1 MEEVKK
7 ESIPLP
13 DVEADP
19 IGAENIRSGSELSDP
34 LPSRMTREYSEFL
47 HRFDD
52 SDPFERSSF
61 GRPLFDGTDTDS
73 SHGESENSS
82 SFDLPVE
89 VIPAAEE
96 LEAAVELSGFD
107 TYTDLNLQEKQFCG
121 RYSVFTASPLRN
133 HSILTSHCFCV
144 RDPFAFFFFAQIRY
158 TQITNRAPADMMQPS
173 LSPGV

>member
-1 MEEVKK
+1 MNEIKNALILNKILKRLTTRGVTMEEVKK
-7 ESIPLP
+7 EFIPLP

-34 LPSRMTREYSEFL
+34 LPSRMTRVYSEFL

-89 VIPAAEE
+89 VIPAAEY

-107 TYTDLNLQEKQFCG
+107 TYTDLNLQEKQYG
-121 RYSVFTASPLRN
+121 NAVDENNDAER
-133 HSILTSHCFCV
+133 ILDSGSF
-144 RDPFAFFFFAQIRY
+144 
-158 TQITNRAPADMMQPS
+158 S
-173 LSPGV
+173 LSDTD

>member
-1 MEEVKK
+1 MNEIKNALILNKILKRLTTRGVTMEEVKK
-7 ESIPLP
+7 EFIPLP

-34 LPSRMTREYSEFL
+34 LPSRMTRVYSEFL

-107 TYTDLNLQEKQFCG
+107 TYTDLNLQEKQYG
-121 RYSVFTASPLRN
+121 NAVDENNDAER
-133 HSILTSHCFCV
+133 ILDSGSF
-144 RDPFAFFFFAQIRY
+144 
-158 TQITNRAPADMMQPS
+158 S
-173 LSPGV
+173 LSDTD

>member
-1 MEEVKK
+1 MNEIKNALILNKILKRLTTRGVTMEEVKK
-7 ESIPLP
+7 EFIPLP

-34 LPSRMTREYSEFL
+34 LPSRMTRVYSEFL

-89 VIPAAEE
+89 VIPAAED

-107 TYTDLNLQEKQFCG
+107 TYTDLNLQEKQYG
-121 RYSVFTASPLRN
+121 NAVDENNDAER
-133 HSILTSHCFCV
+133 ILDSGSF
-144 RDPFAFFFFAQIRY
+144 
-158 TQITNRAPADMMQPS
+158 S
-173 LSPGV
+173 LSDTD

>member
-7 ESIPLP
+7 EFIPLP

-19 IGAENIRSGSELSDP
+19 IGAEYVRSGSEPSDP

-52 SDPFERSSF
+52 ADPFERSSF

-96 LEAAVELSGFD
+96 LEAAVELSGFE
-107 TYTDLNLQEKQFCG
+107 NLPEGSF
-121 RYSVFTASPLRN
+121 L
-133 HSILTSHCFCV
+133 
-144 RDPFAFFFFAQIRY
+144 
-158 TQITNRAPADMMQPS
+158 PS
-173 LSPGV
+173 LPENAQRRKRAVRLWFPLHTPRSVRLKSAHKGRVPLPWPQLSPP

>member
-1 MEEVKK
+1 MNEIKNALILNKILKRLTTRGVTMEEVKK
-7 ESIPLP
+7 EFIPLP

-19 IGAENIRSGSELSDP
+19 IGAENIRSGIEPSDP

-89 VIPAAEE
+89 VIPAAED

-107 TYTDLNLQEKQFCG
+107 TYTDLNLQEKQYG
-121 RYSVFTASPLRN
+121 NAVDENNDAER
-133 HSILTSHCFCV
+133 ILDSGSF
-144 RDPFAFFFFAQIRY
+144 
-158 TQITNRAPADMMQPS
+158 S
-173 LSPGV
+173 LSDTD

>member
-1 MEEVKK
+1 MPHERDQERHDLNKVLKRLTTRGVTMEEVKK
-7 ESIPLP
+7 EFIPLP

-34 LPSRMTREYSEFL
+34 LPSRMTRVYSEFL

-89 VIPAAEE
+89 VIPAAED

-107 TYTDLNLQEKQFCG
+107 TYTDLNLQEKQYG
-121 RYSVFTASPLRN
+121 NAVDENNDAER
-133 HSILTSHCFCV
+133 ILDSGSF
-144 RDPFAFFFFAQIRY
+144 
-158 TQITNRAPADMMQPS
+158 S
-173 LSPGV
+173 LSDTD

>member
-7 ESIPLP
+7 EFIPLP
-13 DVEADP
+13 GVEADP
-19 IGAENIRSGSELSDP
+19 IGAENIRSGIELSDP

-73 SHGESENSS
+73 SYGESENSS

-89 VIPAAEE
+89 VIPAAED

-107 TYTDLNLQEKQFCG
+107 TYTDLNLQEKQYG
-121 RYSVFTASPLRN
+121 NAVDENNDAER
-133 HSILTSHCFCV
+133 ILDSGSF
-144 RDPFAFFFFAQIRY
+144 
-158 TQITNRAPADMMQPS
+158 S
-173 LSPGV
+173 LSDTD

>member
-7 ESIPLP
+7 EFIPLP

-19 IGAENIRSGSELSDP
+19 IGAENIRSGIEPSDP

-52 SDPFERSSF
+52 VDPTERGSFERS
-61 GRPLFDGTDTDS
+61 LFDGAGTDNARGDS
-73 SHGESENSS
+73 EKPS

-107 TYTDLNLQEKQFCG
+107 TYTDLNLSEKQFG
-121 RYSVFTASPLRN
+121 SVVDENNDAERILDSGSFT
-133 HSILTSHCFCV
+133 
-144 RDPFAFFFFAQIRY
+144 
-158 TQITNRAPADMMQPS
+158 
-173 LSPGV
+173 LSDNI